1 MSAKG
6 ADAFPEQEFC
16 VLGRFQEAFFVNQ
29 KCLRNQMFDW
39 TGAILQES
47 QTISH
52 QTEKGVD
59 CAPTKRGFDFS
70 KRLSGLFADS
80 PISRHTAQTAENE
93 KNGKPTKG
101 FPCVGLP
108 FLL

>member
-1 MSAKG
+1 M
-6 ADAFPEQEFC
+6 
-16 VLGRFQEAFFVNQ
+16 
-29 KCLRNQMFDW
+29 
-39 TGAILQES
+39 QES

-52 QTEKGVD
+52 QTKKGVA

-80 PISRHTAQTAENE
+80 PFSRRTAQTAENE
-93 KNGKPTKG
+93 KNGKPTKVL
-101 FPCVGLP
+101 PCVGLP